1 MLTSLQK
8 APPVQS
14 ISRDQCSRKYFTKS
28 WIYSCIACIVI
39 FCPVSG
45 LSAEENAGLWAA
57 LKTGN
62 SFVLLRHASA
72 PGVGDPDYF
81 DVQDCSTQRNLSDV
95 GRKQA
100 TAIGELFRVHG
111 IEKARVLSSQWC
123 RCLETARLL
132 NLGPVEMLTHLNS
145 FFRQYERRESQTE
158 NLRKWIDKQNL
169 KQTVVLVT
177 HQVNI
182 TSLTGVYPSSGELV
196 IVNMSKSGKLSVM
209 GSIKTD

>member
-1 MLTSLQK
+1 M
-8 APPVQS
+8 
-14 ISRDQCSRKYFTKS
+14 
-28 WIYSCIACIVI
+28 
-39 FCPVSG
+39 SG
-45 LSAEENAGLWAA
+45 LSAEGNAGLWAA

-62 SFVLLRHASA
+62 SLVLLRHASA
-72 PGVGDPDYF
+72 PGMGDPDYF
-81 DVQDCSTQRNLSDV
+81 DVEDCSTQRNLSNA

-100 TAIGELFRVHG
+100 TAIGDLFRVHG
-111 IEKARVLSSQWC
+111 IENAHVLSSQWC

-132 NLGPVEMLTHLNS
+132 HLGPVEVLTHLNS

-158 NLRKWIDKQNL
+158 NLRKWIDKQSL

-196 IVNMSKSGKLSVM
+196 VVNRSKSGKLLVL